1 MGLPISEIPEEYT
14 KFEIVVHDVLY
25 KKKEQFY
32 LDEIFMAKKSQDGVV
47 TVNRAPTSNAV
58 VSLDNLKQMSLHAA
72 DGTGI
77 STIKLKTIPKSAGK
91 ANDIIGKWNGAVQG
105 DWSAITYATSNN
117 KYVKDGLTKFEKID
131 TLFKKSSWVGLNPR
145 VADED
150 EVYVLMITAADAS
163 GASSVKTMN
172 IDTKFYISGDSFAST
187 GNGNAKSSSK

>member
-1 MGLPISEIPEEYT
+1 ML
-14 KFEIVVHDVLY
+14 
-25 KKKEQFY
+25 
-32 LDEIFMAKKSQDGVV
+32 
-47 TVNRAPTSNAV
+47 
-58 VSLDNLKQMSLHAA
+58 SLLL
-72 DGTGI
+72 
-77 STIKLKTIPKSAGK
+77 TILLL
-91 ANDIIGKWNGAVQG
+91 VCC
-105 DWSAITYATSNN
+105 
-117 KYVKDGLTKFEKID
+117 D

>member
-77 STIKLKTIPKSAGK
+77 STI
-91 ANDIIGKWNGAVQG
+91 
-105 DWSAITYATSNN
+105 
-117 KYVKDGLTKFEKID
+117 E
-131 TLFKKSSWVGLNPR
+131 
-145 VADED
+145 
-150 EVYVLMITAADAS
+150 
-163 GASSVKTMN
+163 
-172 IDTKFYISGDSFAST
+172 
-187 GNGNAKSSSK
+187 